1 MQGQQAPALVVFSGG
16 TAFNTAATLLRDK
29 VTTRVSHV
37 LPVSDDGGSTA
48 EIVRVLGG
56 PAVGDIRSRCLRL
69 SDASTAEARAVKTL
83 LGHRLRRDDD
93 ELAKREW
100 YEILELESPL
110 WEGVS
115 EPYKQ
120 TIKAFLVQFQTQLL
134 RHNDGGGGGGSR
146 SSAAMPLSTSSF
158 SSSSSS
164 SSFGATTTGAAA
176 SDADG
181 NTGNNNGSEK
191 FCFRNGSVGNFFFA
205 GARTFFRSL
214 DAAIFL
220 YSRVS
225 GIPQESYV
233 LPVIQSDDRLLLGA
247 ELSSGTLIRGQ
258 NEISHPPSTGTT
270 MGGDDDDMMS
280 PRGGRMS
287 VNKGAGWSRLP
298 SPIRR
303 VLYLSTEGGSQHEV
317 FPQVNPSVLQRL
329 SESDCIV
336 FGMGSLYTSICPAL
350 ILPGIGEAVAAR
362 RNVPK
367 VLILNGSE
375 DRETAGMSAVDIVL
389 AVQSSLNRSW
399 GEYGDEEAH
408 ANGAGADDNATKG
421 GVAASG
427 GWATSPPALRLRERE
442 IESLEHGVDE
452 YITAVLYPLGC
463 GHEIDEDALKRVGID
478 NVVPV
483 ASRRTDDDEVIYER
497 DALVATIRDIVTS
510 SFTVHR

>member
-1 MQGQQAPALVVFSGG
+1 MCSAVPTTTMPAAAPAHAEEHVHGQQAPALVVFSGG
-16 TAFNTAATLLRDK
+16 TAFNTVATLLRDK

-100 YEILELESPL
+100 HDILELESPL

-134 RHNDGGGGGGSR
+134 RHNNGGGGGGS
-146 SSAAMPLSTSSF
+146 STAIP
-158 SSSSSS
+158 SSSSP
-164 SSFGATTTGAAA
+164 FGESTTTGAAA
-176 SDADG
+176 FDADG
-181 NTGNNNGSEK
+181 K

-247 ELSSGTLIRGQ
+247 ELSSGALIRGQ
-258 NEISHPPSTGTT
+258 NEISHPS
-270 MGGDDDDMMS
+270 S
-280 PRGGRMS
+280 RGGRMS
-287 VNKGAGWSRLP
+287 VNKGSKWHRLP
-298 SPIRR
+298 APIRR

-350 ILPGIGEAVAAR
+350 ILPGVGEAVAAR
-362 RNVPK
+362 RGVPK
-367 VLILNGSE
+367 LLILNGSE

-399 GEYGDEEAH
+399 GEYANDDEAEL
-408 ANGAGADDNATKG
+408 ANC
-421 GVAASG
+421 SG
-427 GWATSPPALRLRERE
+427 GDDSVSLRSMVGTVSTSGDWTVPPPALRLRERE
-442 IESLEHGVDE
+442 IDSLEYGVNE
-452 YITAVLYPLGC
+452 YITALLYPLGC
-463 GHEIDEDALKRVGID
+463 GHEINEDALKGVGVE
-478 NVVPV
+478 NVIPV
-483 ASRRTDDDEVIYER
+483 ASRRTDCDEVIYER

-510 SFTVHR
+510 SLTLHR